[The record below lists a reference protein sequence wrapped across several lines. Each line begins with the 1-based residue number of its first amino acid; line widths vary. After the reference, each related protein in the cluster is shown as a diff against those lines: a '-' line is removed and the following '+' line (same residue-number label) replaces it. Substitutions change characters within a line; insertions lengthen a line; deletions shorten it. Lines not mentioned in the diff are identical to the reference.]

1 MLCTDIV
8 GYITLMEEDEEQVLS
23 LLRKTERYNDL
34 SSRNT
39 MVNG

>member
-1 MLCTDIV
+1 
-8 GYITLMEEDEEQVLS
+8 MEEDEEQVLS
-23 LLRKTERYNDL
+23 LSRKTERYNDL